1 MSFTKN
7 VIVLMGKVALKEG
20 DSIELK
26 ESKGGTKY
34 VTFPIV
40 TDYSYKQGEEWKSR
54 GIFHNIVVF
63 GKDAEHCAAQ
73 LKKGSMVG
81 ITGELIYDENGRG
94 RREEALLQD
103 RRGARRRVLHRLGKG
118 CHCRW
123 RQQDRCG
130 RPGGG
135 KQTTQAASAADEEI
149 PF

>member
-81 ITGELIYDENGRG
+81 ITGELIYDENG
-94 RREEALLQD
+94 E
-103 RRGARRRVLHRLGKG
+103 GAEKKRFYKVVAARDGVCFTAWEKG
-118 CHCRW
+118 ATAGGASKTAAAG
-123 RQQDRCG
+123 QA
-130 RPGGG
+130 GG